1 MIGYLLGYR
10 TLWFE
15 NSAITNVL
23 SLSTATCCFHIQFD
37 NWDDNHIRLSTPIH
51 TVVFNQI
58 RLGLYYHEIKHQ
70 YLMLVNT
77 VAENLK
83 GFTKHKFESA

>member
-1 MIGYLLGYR
+1 MIVYLLGYM

-15 NSAITNVL
+15 NSAITNIL
-23 SLSTATCCFHIQFD
+23 SLYRVTCCFHTQFN
-37 NWDDNHIRLSTPIH
+37 NWLENHTSLSNPIH
-51 TVVFNQI
+51 PVVFHHI

-77 VAENLK
+77 VAEKLK